1 MQPNGFQ
8 MKSKKRLIIGIS
20 GASGVQLGYRLLKVL
35 KELQHFE
42 VHLVVSEGAK
52 ETIRYELPITYE
64 ELIGYAVIVHDNN
77 DIAASIASGSY
88 ESEGMIIIP
97 SSMKTVSALA
107 HGYADSLLQR
117 AADVVI
123 KEKRRLVIV
132 PREMPMSAIHLD
144 NLSYLAKLPD
154 IHIIPPMLT
163 YYNQPESIEDME
175 LHIIGKL
182 LSKFNINIKEYKR
195 WKENNTTN

>member
-35 KELQHFE
+35 KELQRFE

-64 ELIGYAVIVHDNN
+64 ELIDYADIVHENN

-97 SSMKTVSALA
+97 ASMKTVSALA

-117 AADVVI
+117 AADVMI
-123 KEKRRLVIV
+123 KEKRKLIIV

-163 YYNQPESIEDME
+163 YYNQPESIADME

>member
-1 MQPNGFQ
+1 
-8 MKSKKRLIIGIS
+8 MKSKKRLIVGIS

-35 KELQHFE
+35 KELKEFE
-42 VHLVVSEGAK
+42 VHLIVSEGAK
-52 ETIRYELPITYE
+52 ETMRYELSISYE
-64 ELIGYAVIVHDNN
+64 ELIGYADIVHDNN

-97 SSMKTVSALA
+97 ASMKTVSALA

-144 NLSYLAKLPD
+144 NLSYLAKLQD

-163 YYNQPESIEDME
+163 YYNHPESIEDME

-182 LSKFNINIKEYKR
+182 LSKFSINIKEYKR

>member
-1 MQPNGFQ
+1 MLPNGCQ

-35 KELQHFE
+35 KELKEFE

-52 ETIRYELPITYE
+52 ETIRYELSISYE
-64 ELIGYAVIVHDNN
+64 ELIGYADIVHDNN

-97 SSMKTVSALA
+97 ASMKTVSALA

-163 YYNQPESIEDME
+163 YYNQPASIEDME
-175 LHIIGKL
+175 LHIIGKI

-195 WKENNTTN
+195 WKENN

>member
-1 MQPNGFQ
+1 
-8 MKSKKRLIIGIS
+8 MKSKKRLIVGIS

-35 KELQHFE
+35 KELKEFE

-52 ETIRYELPITYE
+52 ETIRYELSISYE
-64 ELIGYAVIVHDNN
+64 ELIGYADIVHDNN

-97 SSMKTVSALA
+97 ASMKTVSALA

-117 AADVVI
+117 AADVMI
-123 KEKRRLVIV
+123 KEKRKLIIV

-154 IHIIPPMLT
+154 IHIIPLMLT
-163 YYNQPESIEDME
+163 YYNQPKSIEDME
-175 LHIIGKL
+175 MHIIGKL

-195 WKENNTTN
+195 WKENNIIS

>member
-1 MQPNGFQ
+1 MLPNGCQ
-8 MKSKKRLIIGIS
+8 MKSKKRLIVGIS

-35 KELQHFE
+35 KELKEFE
-42 VHLVVSEGAK
+42 VHLIVSEGAK
-52 ETIRYELPITYE
+52 ETMRYELSISYE
-64 ELIGYAVIVHDNN
+64 ELIGYADIVHDNN

-97 SSMKTVSALA
+97 ASMKTVSALA

-144 NLSYLAKLPD
+144 NLSYLAKLQD

-163 YYNQPESIEDME
+163 YYNHPESIEDME

-182 LSKFNINIKEYKR
+182 LSKFSINIKEYKR

>member
-1 MQPNGFQ
+1 MQLNGFH
-8 MKSKKRLIIGIS
+8 MKSKKRLIVGIS

-35 KELQHFE
+35 KELKEFE

-52 ETIRYELPITYE
+52 ETIRYELSISYE
-64 ELIGYAVIVHDNN
+64 ELIGYADIVHDNN

-97 SSMKTVSALA
+97 ASMKTVSALA

-117 AADVVI
+117 AADVMI
-123 KEKRRLVIV
+123 KEKRKLIIV

-154 IHIIPPMLT
+154 IHIIPLMLT
-163 YYNQPESIEDME
+163 YYNQPKSIEDME
-175 LHIIGKL
+175 MHIIGKL

-195 WKENNTTN
+195 WKENNIIS

>member
-64 ELIGYAVIVHDNN
+64 ELIGYADIVHDNN